1 MSEYS
6 TKKLTIEDKIE
17 IMREVLIKF
26 INGSELTWERRNYL
40 LRKLDEITIVYLE
53 EEKDN
58 QNE

>member
-40 LRKLDEITIVYLE
+40 LRKLDEIKIVYLE